1 MTAWMAAVTSTALT
15 LGGGAGAQLLETPQT
30 TAAQPILKGFQARG
44 TVLTRGPSTLTLD
57 LAGGRVVG
65 LLVQGVSVQ
74 DVARGLAAAWGG
86 EEKNVAS
93 LAAQLGSEDVRA
105 QARRAGGLQQDD
117 DGTVLRLRLSGTG
130 KSERWTAYTALMVYP
145 DSAFPAPANAQGS
158 AKAPNVLRIFSDF
171 ECPYCKRMWDTAH
184 VGWAAQPNV
193 YRVVHYHFPL
203 EQHPNAQPAAVASEC
218 AAAQGK
224 FWSYAD
230 RLFASEGWLRQ
241 PPSSVNGTFVDYAQ
255 ALKLDVPAFQKCLM
269 SEAPRRAV
277 RAQYEAGLKVNVQG
291 TPSVYLNGVQMQDY
305 SDAQEMALIRTVTAA
320 SPGAAQV
327 IGARLKT
334 LR

>member
-1 MTAWMAAVTSTALT
+1 MTSIALT

-30 TAAQPILKGFQARG
+30 TAAQPILKGFQASG
-44 TVLTRGPSTLTLD
+44 PVLTRGSARLTLD
-57 LAGGRVVG
+57 VAGGRVVG
-65 LLVQGVSVQ
+65 LLVQGGSAQ

-86 EEKNVAS
+86 EERNVAS
-93 LAAQLGSEDVRA
+93 LAAQLGGEEIRA
-105 QARRAGGLQQDD
+105 EARSAQGLRQDD

-130 KSERWTAYTALMVYP
+130 KSERWTAYTALLVYP
-145 DSAFPAPANAQGS
+145 DSAFPAPTNAEGS
-158 AKAPNVLRIFSDF
+158 PKAPNLVRVFSDF

-184 VGWAAQPNV
+184 RQWAAQPNV

-203 EQHPNAQPAAVASEC
+203 EQHTNAQPAAVASEC
-218 AAAQGK
+218 AAAQGQ
-224 FWSYAD
+224 FWAYAD

-241 PPSSVNGTFVDYAQ
+241 PTSSVNGTFLDYAQ
-255 ALKLDVPAFQKCLM
+255 ALKLNVPTFQKCLT

-305 SDAQEMALIRTVTAA
+305 SDAQEMALIRTVTTA

-327 IGARLKT
+327 IAERL
-334 LR
+334 RRF